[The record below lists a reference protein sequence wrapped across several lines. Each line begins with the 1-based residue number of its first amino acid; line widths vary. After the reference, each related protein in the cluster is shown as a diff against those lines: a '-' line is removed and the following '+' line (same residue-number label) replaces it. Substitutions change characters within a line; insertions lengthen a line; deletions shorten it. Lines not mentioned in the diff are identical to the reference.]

1 MSQAPDLNRFWN
13 ALHLANIDDFV
24 NKLAIK
30 EKTKIGILGMDLSQ
44 GQRQRILLARVF
56 YKNPDYIFFDEA
68 TNALDTENEKIIMN
82 NILSHFKNKTK
93 IIVAH
98 RLSTVKDDDK
108 IIRDTGIIE
117 TIVVDYGSVK
127 SVSDTK
133 KLKISSLLE
142 K

>member
-82 NILSHFKNKTK
+82 NILIKIVSPSAINNLTVFFFINKFSFA
-93 IIVAH
+93 II
-98 RLSTVKDDDK
+98 
-108 IIRDTGIIE
+108 
-117 TIVVDYGSVK
+117 
-127 SVSDTK
+127 
-133 KLKISSLLE
+133 
-142 K
+142 

>member
-1 MSQAPDLNRFWN
+1 MQESSIFSESILYNVTLSQAPDLNRFWN

-44 GQRQRILLARVF
+44 GQRQRILLARFF

-82 NILSHFKNKTK
+82 NILSLIPQHYNLTLF
-93 IIVAH
+93 
-98 RLSTVKDDDK
+98 
-108 IIRDTGIIE
+108 
-117 TIVVDYGSVK
+117 
-127 SVSDTK
+127 
-133 KLKISSLLE
+133 ISS
-142 K
+142 

>member
-1 MSQAPDLNRFWN
+1 
-13 ALHLANIDDFV
+13 
-24 NKLAIK
+24 
-30 EKTKIGILGMDLSQ
+30 MDLSQ

-98 RLSTVKDDDK
+98 RLSTVKDADK
-108 IIRDTGIIE
+108 IIVIHDGKVSETGKHKE
-117 TIVVDYGSVK
+117 LVQQRGKYY
-127 SVSDTK
+127 
-133 KLKISSLLE
+133 KLIQNQLE
-142 K
+142 LNI